1 MWFYILDPVKEYGCA
16 PWPKVENLIKK
27 CLKENPQ
34 ERPTSSQVLLR
45 VFISIFVINDTVNL
59 LCFLKRNGKIIL
71 VKGMVFFLLLYFS
84 GAEIS
89 MEYCLDLLSRINV
102 SIHISQPFIGNLLF
116 FSVWW
121 YWNRMQ
127 ITLCFLLELFRKDF
141 FVYQW
146 SYLTLFRAHKRR
158 NSGVDVKPTG
168 ITHHTALCIGWNFE
182 ICLNPSDFL
191 KF

>member
-45 VFISIFVINDTVNL
+45 VLISIFVISDTVNL

-116 FSVWW
+116 FNVWW
-121 YWNRMQ
+121 YIVMVLKQNADHFVFFTRVIQ
-127 ITLCFLLELFRKDF
+127 KGLFCVSVKLLYT
-141 FVYQW
+141 VPC
-146 SYLTLFRAHKRR
+146 T
-158 NSGVDVKPTG
+158 
-168 ITHHTALCIGWNFE
+168 
-182 ICLNPSDFL
+182 
-191 KF
+191 